1 MHECPICGQ
10 EFSLGQ
16 ALRGHM
22 IRHKAI
28 TNEESRV
35 YLDGEFFL
43 FYFISRWVMF

>member
-1 MHECPICGQ
+1 
-10 EFSLGQ
+10 LGQ

-35 YLDGEFFL
+35 YLDVEFL
-43 FYFISRWVMF
+43 IYFFNIKMGNVLM